1 MWLMLSSVIFLQVFP
16 AGAQNVRQTL
26 SGRVT
31 DAYDEPLA
39 GANVFVKGDIY
50 NGTSTDAEGRFV
62 LQLPNGR
69 KNIVIEASFIGMKPY
84 SMDYEGQKEIII
96 IMQEDS
102 NMMEGAVVTG
112 KQNINDLDIRA
123 KAGVIN
129 MVDVNRLHDKPVVDM
144 SLSLQGS
151 APGLIVTNRGD
162 LGTKPEIRIRGNTS
176 FRKGDTAN
184 EPLYVLDGQVIS
196 SDAFMTLN
204 SES

>member
-1 MWLMLSSVIFLQVFP
+1 MLSSVIFLQVFP

-144 SLSLQGS
+144 SLSS
-151 APGLIVTNRGD
+151 
-162 LGTKPEIRIRGNTS
+162 RIRTRTDCHQQGRSWNQ
-176 FRKGDTAN
+176 A
-184 EPLYVLDGQVIS
+184 
-196 SDAFMTLN
+196 
-204 SES
+204 